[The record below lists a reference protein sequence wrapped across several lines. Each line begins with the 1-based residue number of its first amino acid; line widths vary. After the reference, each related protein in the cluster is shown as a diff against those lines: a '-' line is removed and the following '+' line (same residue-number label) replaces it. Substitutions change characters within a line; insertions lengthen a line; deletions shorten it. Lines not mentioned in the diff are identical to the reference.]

1 MKTGEK
7 ERLEAFEKM
16 LAAVQQNYAAA
27 EGKMQQLKADGKEK
41 TVSFREAL
49 GNKLMYGNML
59 SMYRLYDLTER
70 E

>member
-1 MKTGEK
+1 MKTEEK

-16 LAAVQQNYAAA
+16 LAAVQHNYAAA
-27 EGKMQQLKADGKEK
+27 DSKMQQLKKDGKEK
-41 TVSFREAL
+41 TVTFRENL

-59 SMYRLYDLTER
+59 SLYRLYNLIDR

>member
-1 MKTGEK
+1 MKTEEK

-16 LAAVQQNYAAA
+16 LAAVQHNYAAA
-27 EGKMQQLKADGKEK
+27 DSKIQQLKKDGKEK
-41 TVSFREAL
+41 TVTFRENL

-59 SMYRLYDLTER
+59 SLYRLYNLIDR